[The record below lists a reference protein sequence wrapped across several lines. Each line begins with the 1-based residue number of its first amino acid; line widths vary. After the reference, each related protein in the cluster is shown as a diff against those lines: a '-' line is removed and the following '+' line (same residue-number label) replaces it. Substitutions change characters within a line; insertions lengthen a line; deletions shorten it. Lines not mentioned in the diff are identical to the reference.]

1 MRLDQKGFTLLEIIV
16 ALAILSLGFL
26 AAVQLF
32 SGGLRLAANSD
43 SYVTGA
49 VLAHNKFSELEI
61 MDFKTDILEGRFE
74 NKRDYRWELDI
85 APYESGPEIVS
96 GSSNLKKVS
105 LRVFWLDEGREK
117 EIELTS
123 LKIMGE
129 TNPMTPDQMGLKQAA
144 NTEASSQPNSP
155 VGFGE
160 GGVVA
165 PKNG

>member
-32 SGGLRLAANSD
+32 SGGLRMVTYSD

-49 VLAHNKFSELEI
+49 VLAHNKFSELEL

-74 NKRDYRWELDI
+74 NQKGYRWELEVE
-85 APYESGPEIVS
+85 PYESDLEIAS

-105 LRVFWLDEGREK
+105 LRVYWSDEDREK
-117 EIELTS
+117 EIGLTS
-123 LKIMGE
+123 LRIMGE
-129 TNPMTPDQMGLKQAA
+129 TKPMTPDQMGLKKA
-144 NTEASSQPNSP
+144 TGPETTSQSGSP

-160 GGVVA
+160 GGMVA
-165 PKNG
+165 P